1 MLKYSRWALVAAA
14 LYGTSAAAQ
23 TADELI
29 TKHVE
34 ALGGASQLAAI
45 KSLQFEGQLRFP
57 GDFELGYKE
66 TRARQANGPA
76 TRVDATLQGLTIVQA
91 YDGASGWR
99 INPLQGRKDAEKMSA
114 DEARSLADSATIGG
128 ALVNAK
134 ADGST
139 VAYLGREEFDGTSAY
154 KLKVTQ
160 KDGDEF
166 VYLLDPD
173 TMLAIKMTESRRVRG
188 ALQVSE
194 VELGDYEKV
203 AGVYFPM
210 SLEMWSPDSPGQRQR
225 ITIEKAAA
233 NVDAPPALFAE
244 PATPNAK

>member
-1 MLKYSRWALVAAA
+1 MLKVGRWALIAAA
-14 LYGTSAAAQ
+14 MYGTSASAQ

-29 TKHVE
+29 AKHVE
-34 ALGGASQLAAI
+34 ALGGANQLAAI

-66 TRARQANGPA
+66 TRARQANGTA

-91 YDGASGWR
+91 YDGTSGWR

-173 TMLAIKMTESRRVRG
+173 TMLAIKTTESRRVRG

-210 SLEMWSPDSPGQRQR
+210 SLEIWSPDSPGQRQR